1 MGLLALNPFFG
12 LNCPDLPLLIKISK
26 VAEKTFYNPPNENP
40 NKAKFN
46 QNIKKKKDS
55 NQPYRR
61 LFEGLA

>member
-40 NKAKFN
+40 NKAKFK
-46 QNIKKKKDS
+46 QNI
-55 NQPYRR
+55 
-61 LFEGLA
+61 